1 MDTVSKQSY
10 NTLLDSFIAVVENY
24 VNASLKVR
32 DGEIS
37 AEDMI
42 RNFDP
47 YMAQVIT
54 ILIIIDAGRGD
65 KGFFARGGA
74 AGLRQERENAL
85 VEEFRKDLGLI
96 PETDEK

>member
-10 NTLLDSFIAVVENY
+10 NTLLDSFMAVVDNY

-32 DGEIS
+32 DGEIT
-37 AEDMI
+37 AENMI
-42 RNFDP
+42 HNFDA
-47 YMAQVIT
+47 YMAEVVT

-85 VEEFRKDLGLI
+85 VEEFRKELGIL
-96 PETDEK
+96 PDTNE